1 MTLITMVHT
10 RVKGDIFV
18 FSGVHKRANS
28 CGKPTALVTIQM
40 CFMDGIST
48 STIPKSE
55 LFIDCVDHIKQPD
68 FFDTNFWML
77 LTTLRKT
84 NITNWNITMFIGKSI
99 INGPFSIAML
109 VYQRVMF
116 RYLGPPNYL
125 PLKHGKCTKCTK
137 LMKTYGVKPC
147 QLLISGKH
155 QQIFPWNGDL
165 GHLEPRCQ
173 WRWPNPDAKG
183 ARNIGHLWWI
193 YHTHTH
199 YI

>member
-1 MTLITMVHT
+1 MTPIL
-10 RVKGDIFV
+10 DA
-18 FSGVHKRANS
+18 SDY
-28 CGKPTALVTIQM
+28 P
-40 CFMDGIST
+40 
-48 STIPKSE
+48 E
-55 LFIDCVDHIKQPD
+55 E
-68 FFDTNFWML
+68 
-77 LTTLRKT
+77 T

-165 GHLEPRCQ
+165 GHLEPWCQ

-193 YHTHTH
+193 YHTHTL
-199 YI
+199 YINIMIYHDISYIYKCRWGIFLGWCTTIHTWICTTRSSKNTSKREGTQSTLRNGCKMPRFLSPVP